1 MTTNSPCDISAS
13 EYNRIF
19 QERNNYLQSISV
31 PPYYGTPNAVPERAR
46 RCTLQNGSIINL
58 AKGNI
63 TQAQYK
69 NDVLSTYNKNTYV
82 ASKTE
87 RLKRVFNGFTANG
100 QHSAQYGTQ
109 NWNYTEADARQSNLL
124 GNNTLTCDIPS
135 GFNQWISVI
144 TDPLGEKIIVNQIDS
159 SYYYNNNNNQWYL
172 ISTPL
177 SLTNNQ
183 YLTYSNNIIYIS
195 GANYIYRSIDN
206 GITWDIDNSYKYPKT
221 GIKGIRQIRSL
232 ISDKSGEKFI
242 ITGDN
247 LVGTTMIE
255 VQYTGNIISLIKD
268 NSRYLPHSDYPN
280 STNNNVYFTSMDSYQ
295 DISNIIWACGYCN
308 QNYIPSRYYNIS
320 TKQYNNSGYN
330 APITGN
336 YVWYSNDG
344 GINWSHGINIE
355 TEIIGNAGDGPE
367 NQFWTGIDVSLT
379 NIKVS
384 KNGSTVIVSGN
395 KYHLNRS
402 RPNFWINT
410 ISGELSGWGLSSSNN
425 GFSNITQAYN
435 WYKIAI
441 SANGE
446 IIVASSVEREDFG
459 NTGYIYISRDYGS
472 SVKRA
477 KLPLAVWNSISM
489 SDDGTTI
496 IVSSNSLQFNPN
508 SVNLLDGGYV
518 YISKDTGLTWLKQ
531 ESQ

>member
-46 RCTLQNGSIINL
+46 RCTLQNGSILNL

-63 TQAQYK
+63 TQTQYK

-82 ASKTE
+82 ATKTE
-87 RLKRVFNGFTANG
+87 RLKRVFNGFTSNG

-124 GNNTLTCDIPS
+124 GNNTLTCNIPS
-135 GFNQWISVI
+135 GFNKWTSVI
-144 TDPLGEKIIVNQIDS
+144 IDSLGEKFIANQIDS
-159 SYYYNNNNNQWYL
+159 SYYYNNINNIWYL
-172 ISTPL
+172 ISTPI
-177 SLTNNQ
+177 SLPNNHFF
-183 YLTYSNNIIYIS
+183 TISNNNTYIS
-195 GANYIYRSIDN
+195 GTNYIYRSTNN
-206 GITWDIDNSYKYPKT
+206 GLTWDINNSYIYPKT
-221 GIKGIRQIRSL
+221 GIKGISQIRSL
-232 ISDKSGEKFI
+232 ITDFSGEKI
-242 ITGDN
+242 IIIGDN

-255 VQYTGNIISLIKD
+255 VQYIGNVISLIKD

-295 DISNIIWACGYCN
+295 DVSNIIIWACGYCN
-308 QNYIPSRYYNIS
+308 KNYIPTNYTES
-320 TKQYNNSGYN
+320 
-330 APITGN
+330 ITGN

-355 TEIIGNAGDGPE
+355 TEIIGNAGNGPE

-384 KNGSTVIVSGN
+384 KDGSTVIVSGN

-402 RPNFWINT
+402 DPNFWINT
-410 ISGELSGWGLSSSNN
+410 TSGQLSGWGLPSSNN
-425 GFSNITQAYN
+425 GFSKITQAYD
-435 WYKIAI
+435 WYKIAV

-531 ESQ
+531 EFQ